1 MGGTAGQK
9 GLPGFGTKGAVTGLN
24 AAQQFPAMQATP
36 ALQATRPMSP
46 TPVMPAL
53 GGFALGN
60 QRTTTLVP
68 GAPRLPNNP
77 YANAAW
83 RRQTLDQRGSAPKSP
98 RSASE
103 LHDSNPFCR

>member
-60 QRTTTLVP
+60 QRTTTLVR

-83 RRQTLDQRGSAPKSP
+83 RRQTFGPK
-98 RSASE
+98 R
-103 LHDSNPFCR
+103 